1 MSKKK
6 MRAFACAVAAALAFA
21 PFLGGCMADGTD
33 AQPQF
38 NEEGQRED
46 VGSAVDEDD
55 EAVRFGQVV

>member
-38 NEEGQRED
+38 NEEGQR
-46 VGSAVDEDD
+46 
-55 EAVRFGQVV
+55 